1 MSRLRLFQDYPSQVR
16 IFALLLILC
25 LVIQLTGATYLYG
38 RAKEHL
44 ARELEDRLQRAAGV
58 AIKRLGPGPHDLAL
72 RSLQG
77 VVEET
82 GVSRIFLWGTAGSE
96 TIFGLGP
103 TEHPVMSAVEEARAG
118 MALLTD
124 FYGDRRQGYYRA
136 LLVPLP
142 PDSAGKRRVL
152 GIEGRTDLLGFLHPI
167 TWLIIG
173 GYTGGPPLAPLPCAG
188 LFRF

>member
-58 AIKRLGPGPHDLAL
+58 AIKRLGPGPHDPGL

-82 GVSRIFLWGTAGSE
+82 GVSR
-96 TIFGLGP
+96 
-103 TEHPVMSAVEEARAG
+103 
-118 MALLTD
+118 
-124 FYGDRRQGYYRA
+124 
-136 LLVPLP
+136 
-142 PDSAGKRRVL
+142 
-152 GIEGRTDLLGFLHPI
+152 
-167 TWLIIG
+167 
-173 GYTGGPPLAPLPCAG
+173 
-188 LFRF
+188 